1 MTTVNAGPLSGF
13 TPNTAHRLHH
23 DGLDLVLIR
32 DADDVY
38 AIEDV
43 CSHAEVALS
52 EGEVRGCHIECWM
65 HGSAF
70 DVRTGMPDAPPAVSA
85 VRTFPVS
92 ISDQNGTPTVFV
104 EIG

>member
-1 MTTVNAGPLSGF
+1 MTLHAVAPLADF
-13 TPNTAHRLHH
+13 RPNTAHPFTIGGEDIVLVR
-23 DGLDLVLIR
+23 DG
-32 DADDVY
+32 DDVY
-38 AIEDV
+38 AIDDL

-70 DVRTGMPDAPPAVSA
+70 DVRTGQPDCPPAVKA
-85 VRTFPVS
+85 VRTYPVS
-92 ISDQNGTPTVFV
+92 INEADGTPMVFV

>member
-1 MTTVNAGPLSGF
+1 MTRVAAGLLSGF
-13 TPNTAHRLHH
+13 EENKPYAFHH
-23 DGLDLVLIR
+23 DGLDLVLVR
-32 DADDVY
+32 CENDVF
-38 AIEDV
+38 ALEDV

-52 EGEVRGCHIECWM
+52 EGDVRGCHIECWM

-70 DVRTGMPDAPPAVSA
+70 DVRTGVPDSPPAVKP

-92 ISDQNGTPTVFV
+92 INEQDGTPTVFV